1 MSDVLPTVRVKG
13 PKGSR
18 IINKSDFDPKVHEL
32 ADPPARDPLDH
43 GGDGRKGGS
52 LPAAAEAQPPVEPA
66 APPRPKRSKRG
77 K

>member
-32 ADPPARDPLDH
+32 ADPPARDALDH
-43 GGDGRKGGS
+43 DGDGKKGGS
-52 LPAAAEAQPPVEPA
+52 LPEAEAPA
-66 APPRPKRSKRG
+66 KQAPKPAPKRG
-77 K
+77 KKG